1 MNSAFSGEALSL
13 VISVAGNFSI
23 AGFFLSP
30 ASGSIRHGLPADYGM
45 IIFVLEFL
53 NVHSTAVAWS
63 VQKSGYQI
71 GTSIEFL
78 RKNPKLLLVGFY
90 LLGAITAGF
99 ALKSWILPAYF
110 TVGLM
115 AKFFGNRKAHDD
127 LSVAYLILLL
137 MFSFMLGM
145 RIWPGILFF
154 LFIWSMGLIFVA
166 YPSFPLWRGWVAKR
180 MEALK
185 SRPGLSDPKR
195 QLFRDKLDFLRYSM
209 PLIIFMPFYLA
220 SWASNSPLPGENFWA
235 LLYFPSLAVNDFAVF
250 LRSKFWQESLP
261 DGPINYHV

>member
-1 MNSAFSGEALSL
+1 MNSVFLGEALPL
-13 VISVAGNFSI
+13 VISVVGNLSI

-30 ASGSIRHGLPADYGM
+30 AFGFAIRQLPRDYGM

-71 GTSIEFL
+71 KTSIEFL

-99 ALKSWILPAYF
+99 ALKSWIVPAYF
-110 TVGLM
+110 TVGLI
-115 AKFFGNRKAHDD
+115 AKFFGNRTAHDER
-127 LSVAYLILLL
+127 SVAYLILLL
-137 MFSFMLGM
+137 IFSFVLGM
-145 RIWPGILFF
+145 RIWPAILFF
-154 LFIWSMGLIFVA
+154 LFIWSMGLVFVA
-166 YPSFPLWRGWVAKR
+166 YPSFPLWRGWVVKR

-185 SRPGLSDPKR
+185 FKPESSDPKR
-195 QLFRDKLDFLRYSM
+195 QLFRDRLDFFRYSM
-209 PLIIFMPFYLA
+209 PLIIFTPFYLA

-235 LLYFPSLAVNDFAVF
+235 LFYFPSLAVNDVAVF
-250 LRSKFWQESLP
+250 LRSKFRPENLP
-261 DGPINYHV
+261 DGTANYHV